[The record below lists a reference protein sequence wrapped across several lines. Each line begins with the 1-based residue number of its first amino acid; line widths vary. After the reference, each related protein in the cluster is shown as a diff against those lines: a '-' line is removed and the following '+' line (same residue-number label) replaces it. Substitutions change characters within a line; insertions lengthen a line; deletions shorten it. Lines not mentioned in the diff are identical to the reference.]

1 MKTKSIQIL
10 TNLQNPNGLLSAS
23 SAATTGYQR
32 AWIRDN
38 IYESLGFEAVKKNK
52 NLIKIYHGLLDVFLK
67 HEWKIDLAIKEKPKF
82 RHEYIHPRYEV
93 ATAEE
98 INEEW
103 GNKQND
109 AIGAFLF
116 KLGNLENKGIKIIR
130 NEDDRRIVQKLV
142 YYLKSI
148 EYWHDKDN
156 GMWEENEEV
165 HASSVGACVAGLREI
180 SKVPGINVPE
190 WLITNGAEILNQ
202 LLPRESETKE
212 VDLALLSLI
221 YPYNIVTEQQKK
233 QILKNVETILT
244 RNKGVI
250 RYVGDFYYGQGKDR
264 EAEWT
269 MGFAWLAIIY
279 KQINNPEK
287 YAHYYRK
294 TMEAANE
301 NKELPEL
308 YYAGSDIHNE
318 NTPLGWAQA
327 LYLVMVSE

>member
-1 MKTKSIQIL
+1 MKTRSIQIL

-38 IYESLGFEAVKKNK
+38 IYESLGFEAAKKNK
-52 NLIKIYHGLLDVFLK
+52 NLIKIYHGLLNVFLK
-67 HEWKIDLAIKEKPKF
+67 HELKIDLAIKEKPKF

-93 ATAEE
+93 ETAEE
-98 INEEW
+98 IKEEW

-116 KLGNLENKGIKIIR
+116 KLGNLENKGIKILR

-148 EYWHDKDN
+148 EYWQDKDN

-165 HASSVGACVAGLREI
+165 HASSVGACVAGLKEI
-180 SKVPGINVPE
+180 SKVTGIDVPE
-190 WLITNGAEILNQ
+190 WLIANGMDTLNE

-221 YPYNIVTEQQKK
+221 YPYNIVTEQQKR
-233 QILKNVETILT
+233 QILRNVETILT

-250 RYVGDFYYGQGKDR
+250 RYVGDVYYGQGEGR

-287 YAHYYRK
+287 YAYYFRK
-294 TMEAANE
+294 TMEAANQ

-308 YYAGSDIHNE
+308 YYADSNVHNE